1 MNDCVYFIINNLSK
15 SKSCR
20 ISYRLFKP
28 YGEECSELSRKHYFF
43 FLILLVSSL
52 LLSGCLAAKIPAAD
66 TMEEVAFS
74 PRNFTGESREFSRK
88 RTVSLSA
95 VGDILI
101 HATVYESAK
110 TPDGYDFD
118 PMFEK
123 IKPYLEQ
130 ADITVANSES
140 IIGGS
145 SIGLSSYPSFNSPF
159 EIADTLKNVGVDVV
173 AMANNHTL
181 DRGTAAIENAIHYW
195 DSIGM
200 KRTGSYLSAEDRNEL
215 TLMTVNDITLSFLSY
230 TYGTNG
236 VPSPPGKDFLVNRIN
251 LDSIQADLQRAK
263 EQSEVV
269 VLNLHFGDEYQ
280 SLPNESQIDLA
291 HFAAE
296 NGADIILG
304 HHPHVLQPPAW
315 IETSDGRKVYVIYS
329 LGNFLSGQNEIPRQ
343 IGTIANITIEKTIGP
358 DSTDLVLKDP
368 SFTNTFVKNKNY
380 SWFEIDLLERVHPDL
395 NKDVKQHLSLW
406 IEDLVFID

>member
-1 MNDCVYFIINNLSK
+1 MGLQIVLLVFKLFREGKVPTLNRTYRCFFI
-15 SKSCR
+15 
-20 ISYRLFKP
+20 
-28 YGEECSELSRKHYFF
+28 
-43 FLILLVSSL
+43 ILLVSSL
-52 LLSGCLAAKIPAAD
+52 FLSGCLGAKVPAAI
-66 TMEEVAFS
+66 TMEEIEFA
-74 PRNFTGESREFSRK
+74 PRNHAVEPPEFSRS

-101 HATVYESAK
+101 HSPVYNAAK
-110 TPDGYDFD
+110 TPDGYDFG

-123 IKPYLEQ
+123 VKPYMEQ

-145 SIGLSSYPSFNSPF
+145 AIGLSSYPSFNSPF
-159 EIADTLKNVGVDVV
+159 EIGDTLKDVGVDVV

-181 DRGTAAIENAIHYW
+181 DRGTAAIENAINHW
-195 DSIGM
+195 DNIGM

-215 TLMTVNDITLSFLSY
+215 TLMTVNDITFSFLSY

-236 VPSPPGKDFLVNRIN
+236 IPTPARKDYLVNRIDRD
-251 LDSIQADLQRAK
+251 LIQVDLQRAK

-280 SLPNESQIDLA
+280 PLPNESQIDLA

-315 IETSDGRKVYVIYS
+315 IETRDGRKVFVIYS

-358 DSTDLVLKDP
+358 DSAEIELKNP

-380 SWFEIDLLERVHPDL
+380 SWFEIDLLENVHPDL
-395 NKDVKQHLSLW
+395 NNEVKEHLSLW
-406 IEDLVFID
+406 IKDLEFID

>member
-1 MNDCVYFIINNLSK
+1 M
-15 SKSCR
+15 
-20 ISYRLFKP
+20 
-28 YGEECSELSRKHYFF
+28 SRTHYYFF
-43 FLILLVSSL
+43 IILLVSSL
-52 LLSGCLAAKIPAAD
+52 FLSGCLAAKVPAEL
-66 TMEEVAFS
+66 TMEETEFAS
-74 PRNFTGESREFSRK
+74 RNQIVEPLDFAQS

-101 HATVYESAK
+101 HSPVYNAAK
-110 TPDGYDFD
+110 TPDGYDFN

-123 IKPYLEQ
+123 VKAYMEQ

-159 EIADTLKNVGVDVV
+159 EIGDTLKNVGVDVV

-181 DRGTAAIENAIHYW
+181 DRGTAAIENAIGHW

-200 KRTGSYLSAEDRNEL
+200 KRTGSYLSSEERDEP
-215 TLMTVNDITLSFLSY
+215 TLMTVNDITFSFLSY

-236 VPSPPGKDFLVNRIN
+236 VPTPAGKDYLVNRIDRD
-251 LDSIQADLQRAK
+251 LIQADLQRAK

-280 SLPNESQIDLA
+280 PLPNEAQIDLA

-329 LGNFLSGQNEIPRQ
+329 LGNFLSGQNEVPRQ
-343 IGTIANITIEKTIGP
+343 IGTIANITIEKTFGP
-358 DSTDLVLKDP
+358 YSSEIVLKDP
-368 SFTNTFVKNKNY
+368 SFTNTFVKNRNY
-380 SWFEIDLLERVHPDL
+380 SWFEIDLLENVHPNL
-395 NKDVKQHLSLW
+395 NKDVKEHLSLW
-406 IEDLVFID
+406 IEDLEFID

>member
-1 MNDCVYFIINNLSK
+1 MNPI
-15 SKSCR
+15 
-20 ISYRLFKP
+20 RLFT
-28 YGEECSELSRKHYFF
+28 FW
-43 FLILLVSSL
+43 IM
-52 LLSGCLAAKIPAAD
+52 LLSVFLLAGCVAVQVPAVLL
-66 TMEEVAFS
+66 MEETEFETRKTT
-74 PRNFTGESREFSRK
+74 PEIPEFSQV

-95 VGDILI
+95 VGDILL
-101 HATVYESAK
+101 HSTVYNAAK
-110 TPDGYDFD
+110 TSDGYDFG

-123 IKPYLEQ
+123 VKPYMEQ

-145 SIGLSSYPSFNSPF
+145 SIGLSTYPSFNSPF
-159 EIADTLKNVGVDVV
+159 EIGDTLKDVGVDVV

-181 DRGTAAIENAIHYW
+181 DRGITAIENAINYW
-195 DSIGM
+195 EAIGM
-200 KRTGSYLSAEDRNEL
+200 ERAGSYLSAEEREQITLL
-215 TLMTVNDITLSFLSY
+215 TANDITFSFLSY

-236 VPSPPGKDFLVNRIN
+236 IPVPAGKEYLVNLI
-251 LDSIQADLQRAK
+251 DKDLIKRDLERAK

-280 SLPNESQIDLA
+280 PMPNDSQIDLA

-296 NGADIILG
+296 HGADIILG

-315 IETSDGRKVYVIYS
+315 IETSDGRQVFVIYS

-343 IGTIANITIEKTIGP
+343 IGTIVTIDVEKQIGP
-358 DSTDLVLKDP
+358 DSSEIVLKDP

-380 SWFEIDLLERVHPDL
+380 SWFEIDLLQNVHPDL
-395 NKDVKQHLSLW
+395 NEEVKAHLSSW
-406 IEDLVFID
+406 ISDLEFNE

>member
-1 MNDCVYFIINNLSK
+1 MVRLNPIRYFT
-15 SKSCR
+15 
-20 ISYRLFKP
+20 
-28 YGEECSELSRKHYFF
+28 
-43 FLILLVSSL
+43 FLVMLLMVL
-52 LLSGCLAAKIPAAD
+52 LMAGCIAVQVPAVLV
-66 TMEEVAFS
+66 MEETEFETRKSTTDIPDFS
-74 PRNFTGESREFSRK
+74 QV

-101 HATVYESAK
+101 HSKVYNAAQ
-110 TPDGYDFD
+110 TPGGYDFD

-123 IKPYLEQ
+123 VKPYMER

-145 SIGLSSYPSFNSPF
+145 GIGLSTYPSFNSPF
-159 EIADTLKNVGVDVV
+159 EVGDALKDAGVDVV

-181 DRGTAAIENAIHYW
+181 DRGVPAIENAINYW
-195 DSIGM
+195 DEIGM
-200 KRTGSYLSAEDRNEL
+200 ERTGSYLSAEEREEI
-215 TLMTVNDITLSFLSY
+215 TLMTANDITFSFLSY

-236 VPSPPGKDFLVNRIN
+236 VPTPPGREYLVNRIDKE
-251 LDSIQADLQRAK
+251 LIKRDLQRAR

-280 SLPNESQIDLA
+280 PMPNESQIDLA

-315 IETSDGRKVYVIYS
+315 IETSDGRQVFVIYS

-343 IGTIANITIEKTIGP
+343 IGTILTIQVEKKVAEGTSEI
-358 DSTDLVLKDP
+358 VLKDP
-368 SFTNTFVKNKNY
+368 SFTNTFVKNRDY
-380 SWFEIDLLERVHPDL
+380 SWFEIDLLENVHPNL
-395 NKDVKQHLSLW
+395 NKEVKAHLSSW
-406 IEDLVFID
+406 ISDLEFNE